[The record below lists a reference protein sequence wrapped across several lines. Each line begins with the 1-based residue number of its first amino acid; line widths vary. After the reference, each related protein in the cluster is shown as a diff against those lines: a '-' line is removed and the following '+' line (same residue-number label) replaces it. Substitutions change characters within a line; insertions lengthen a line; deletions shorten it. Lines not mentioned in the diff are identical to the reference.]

1 MPDRFPDQR
10 LAFVTEL
17 VRRGHSLNAL
27 AERTGIRS
35 DNLRDAVRRGP
46 DEAGQAN
53 LRCAFEG
60 SDSRVWLKIIVAK
73 RQRVWFDACMYRH
86 RALGGGNG
94 GSDGA

>member
-35 DNLRDAVRRGP
+35 DNLRDAVRRYEDRLRP
-46 DEAGQAN
+46 DK
-53 LRCAFEG
+53 RTCAAHLKDLVRVYG
-60 SDSRVWLKIIVAK
+60 SK
-73 RQRVWFDACMYRH
+73 
-86 RALGGGNG
+86 
-94 GSDGA
+94 